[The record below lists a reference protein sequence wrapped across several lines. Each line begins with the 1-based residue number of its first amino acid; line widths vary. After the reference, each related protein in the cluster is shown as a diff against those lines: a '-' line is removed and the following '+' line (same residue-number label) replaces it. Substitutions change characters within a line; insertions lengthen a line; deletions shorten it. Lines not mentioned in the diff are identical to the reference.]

1 MCTDHSRRCDV
12 RFYKIVER
20 GVDGMYP
27 DLEGKTVIIT
37 GAATGI
43 GKACAIRFGQEQ
55 ANVIINYHSDKQVK
69 ETDKII
75 EEIKQN
81 GGNAIAVQGDVTK
94 EEDIKN
100 LIKKAVEEFG
110 SLDVMINNAGI
121 ENEVPSHELTLED
134 WNKVIST
141 NLTGQFLGCREA
153 IDYFLENEIQGSILN
168 MSSVHEIIP
177 WPHFVHYAASKGGIK
192 LMTQTLALE
201 YAPKKIRINS
211 IAPGAINT
219 PINAEKFS
227 DPKLKEGVLKLIP
240 MGYIGEPEEIAAT
253 AVWLASKQASYV
265 TGLTLIADGGMTLYP
280 GFQAGK
286 G

>member
-1 MCTDHSRRCDV
+1 
-12 RFYKIVER
+12 
-20 GVDGMYP
+20 MYP
-27 DLEGKTVIIT
+27 DLNGKTVIIT

-43 GKACAIRFGQEQ
+43 GKACALRFGQEK
-55 ANVIINYHSDKQVK
+55 ANVVINYHSEKQVK
-69 ETDKII
+69 ETDEMIS
-75 EEIKQN
+75 EIKKS
-81 GGNAIAVQGDVTK
+81 GGNAISVQGDVTK
-94 EEDIKN
+94 EEDIKQ
-100 LIKKAVEEFG
+100 LIKKATEEFG
-110 SLDVMINNAGI
+110 SLHIMINNAGI

-153 IDYFLENEIQGSILN
+153 IDYFLNNNIQGAVIN

-219 PINAEKFS
+219 PINAEKFA
-227 DPKLKEGVLKLIP
+227 DPKQKEGVLKLIP

-253 AVWLASKQASYV
+253 AVWLASNQASYV

>member
-1 MCTDHSRRCDV
+1 
-12 RFYKIVER
+12 
-20 GVDGMYP
+20 MYP
-27 DLEGKTVIIT
+27 DLKGKTVVIT
-37 GAATGI
+37 GAASGI
-43 GKACAIRFGQEQ
+43 GKACALRFGEEQ
-55 ANVIINYHSDKQVK
+55 ANVVINYFDEKQKADANMIVSEIQDK
-69 ETDKII
+69 
-75 EEIKQN
+75 
-81 GGNAIAVQGDVTK
+81 GGKGLILQGDVTK
-94 EEDIKN
+94 EEDIKK
-100 LIKKAVEEFG
+100 LIKTAVDELG

-153 IDYFLENEIQGSILN
+153 IDYYVDHNIQGAVIN

-192 LMTQTLALE
+192 LMTETLALE
-201 YAPKKIRINS
+201 YAPKKIRVNS

-219 PINAEKFS
+219 PINAEKFA
-227 DPKLKEGVLKLIP
+227 DPEKKEGVEKLIP

-253 AVWLASKQASYV
+253 AVWLASSQASYV

-280 GFQAGK
+280 SFQAGK

>member
-1 MCTDHSRRCDV
+1 V
-12 RFYKIVER
+12 
-20 GVDGMYP
+20 YP
-27 DLEGKTVIIT
+27 DLNGKTVIIT

-43 GKACAIRFGQEQ
+43 GKACALRFGQEK
-55 ANVIINYHSDKQVK
+55 ANVIINYHSDKQLN
-69 ETDKII
+69 ETEEMIN
-75 EEIKQN
+75 EIKKN

-94 EEDIKN
+94 EQDIKK
-100 LIKKAVEEFG
+100 LINKAAEEFG

-121 ENEVPSHELTLED
+121 ENEVPSHKLTLEE

-141 NLTGQFLGCREA
+141 NLTGQFLGCREVIA
-153 IDYFLENEIQGSILN
+153 HFLEHDIQGAIIN

-192 LMTQTLALE
+192 MMTQTLALE
-201 YAPKKIRINS
+201 YAPKRIRING

-219 PINAEKFS
+219 PINAEKFA
-227 DPKLKEGVLKLIP
+227 DPKQKEGVLKLIP

-253 AVWLASKQASYV
+253 AAWLAANQASYV